1 MEISMGLS
9 KRIYCIRRTP
19 KTFLGQLGVAFALL
33 SSVGC
38 VVHAGPMLGGASSIE
53 VNPNWTADERRDIL
67 DKRTLEP
74 SVIVKRRVVR
84 RGNRSHVRREYDHTA
99 LKQGGGF
106 DYTLAD
112 YLPVLQ
118 AEGIATDIEN
128 PRPYQVAAVEERW
141 KWGLGSS
148 LLGLGFATGAH
159 LMDLEE
165 ETLVMT
171 DAAAVV
177 VILVGQL
184 IGWSEAMAVSLP
196 AREAAR
202 KAAAKRSSWAHQFNS
217 KIADKLQLTEPIKD
231 EIKQSGVIY
240 VPARN

>member
-1 MEISMGLS
+1 M
-9 KRIYCIRRTP
+9 
-19 KTFLGQLGVAFALL
+19 QLGIALAML
-33 SSVGC
+33 SGVGC
-38 VVHAGPMLGGASSIE
+38 VAHVDPILGGASSIE
-53 VNPNWTADERRDIL
+53 VNPNWTAAERRNVL
-67 DKRTLEP
+67 DQRRLEP

-84 RGNRSHVRREYDHTA
+84 SGNRSHVRREYDHTA

-128 PRPYQVAAVEERW
+128 PRPHQLAAVEKRW

-148 LLGLGFATGAH
+148 LLGLGFATSAH

-165 ETLVMT
+165 ETLAMT
-171 DAAAVV
+171 DTAAVV

-202 KAAAKRSSWAHQFNS
+202 KAAAQRSGWANQFNS
-217 KIADKLQLTEPIKD
+217 EMAAKMRLTEPTK
-231 EIKQSGVIY
+231 ELKKQGDVIL

>member
-1 MEISMGLS
+1 MGLS

-19 KTFLGQLGVAFALL
+19 KAVFGQLGVGFALL
-33 SSVGC
+33 SSIGC
-38 VVHAGPMLGGASSIE
+38 VAHSGPMLGGASSIE
-53 VNPNWTADERRDIL
+53 VDPNWTAAERRDVL

-74 SVIVKRRVVR
+74 SVIVKRRVIR
-84 RGNRSHVRREYDHTA
+84 SGNRSQVRREYDHTA

-128 PRPYQVAAVEERW
+128 PRPYQVAAVEKRW

-171 DAAAVV
+171 DTVAVV
-177 VILVGQL
+177 VILVGQF
-184 IGWSEAMAVSLP
+184 IGWTEAMTVSLP

-202 KAAAKRSSWAHQFNS
+202 KAAARRSGWANQFNS
-217 KIADKLQLTEPIKD
+217 KMADKMQLTEPVKGAQ
-231 EIKQSGVIY
+231 KQNDIIFSPVK
-240 VPARN
+240 N